1 MRIIIIGAGEVG
13 LHLAMQLSGEQNDVI
28 LIDSD
33 ENKVSKASNIL
44 DCLVIH
50 GEGTDMQAL
59 INENIKRADIFIA
72 ATTLDEINLVS
83 CFMASKSLNVR
94 LKIARVKNLSYMK
107 RGLVDSNSM
116 GIDLLVNPDVE
127 AANDIVQTVSFGAS
141 SSIYSFEGTQAQL
154 RSVNISEDSI
164 LNNVTLMNI
173 KKILPFDF
181 TIAAISRNDE
191 LTVPHGTFTIQANDI
206 VHFVAIGKTFN
217 KLSKAMNINVRSLKR
232 IVVVGATLI
241 GTYVIDMLLDDGK
254 DVRLIEM
261 DPDKCVEMA
270 SRFPDLLVINGDISD
285 QELFEEENL
294 KYADAIITTTQNEEL
309 NILAGIY
316 AKNKGVKRA
325 VALITS
331 PTYNVL
337 ATNLG
342 IDACVNSKA
351 SITDAILK
359 FIRKGNVK
367 NVYTIF
373 EGEAEAI
380 EYSIASSSK
389 LIGKQIKDLSLPL
402 GALIIA
408 IQRGRKTIIPT
419 GLTYIEEN
427 DSVLVFTNISI
438 IEEIGK
444 IFTSKA
450 TIKEDIANLEES
462 VAKVSDNVNSKI
474 TSNINTLKEEGK
486 ERIEEGKYKLEEGKE
501 VLEEGKSKIENV
513 KNKIKEEW
521 EID

>member
-1 MRIIIIGAGEVG
+1 MKIIIIGAGEVG

-33 ENKVSKASNIL
+33 ENRVSKASNIL

-59 INENIKRADIFIA
+59 INENIKSADIFIA

-83 CFMASKSLNVR
+83 CFMASKSLNIK

-154 RSVNISEDSI
+154 RSLHITEDSI

-191 LTVPHGTFTIQANDI
+191 LIVPHGSFTIQAGDI

-217 KLSKAMNINVRSLKR
+217 KLSKTMGINVRQLKR
-232 IVVVGATLI
+232 IIVVGATLI

-254 DVRLIEM
+254 EVRLVEI
-261 DPDKCVEMA
+261 DPDKCTEMA
-270 SRFPDLLVINGDISD
+270 TRFPDLMVINGDISD
-285 QELFEEENL
+285 KELFEEENL
-294 KYADAIITTTQNEEL
+294 RFADAIITTTQNEEL

-316 AKNKGVKRA
+316 AKHKGVKRA

-331 PTYNVL
+331 PTYNDL

-342 IDACVNSKA
+342 IDACINSKA

-373 EGEAEAI
+373 EGKAEAI
-380 EYSIASSSK
+380 EYSISPSSK
-389 LIGKQIKDLSLPL
+389 LIGKQIKDLNLPL
-402 GALIIA
+402 GALIIS

-419 GLTYIEEN
+419 GLTFIEEN
-427 DSVLVFTNISI
+427 DSVLVFTNILI
-438 IEEIGK
+438 IEDIGK
-444 IFTSKA
+444 FFTTPDSIKEEVQYIKETVSKA
-450 TIKEDIANLEES
+450 SQEAAT
-462 VAKVSDNVNSKI
+462 
-474 TSNINTLKEEGK
+474 NINNSLNALKEESQDRLK
-486 ERIEEGKYKLEEGKE
+486 ERKDTVEEAAAKLKADF
-501 VLEEGKSKIENV
+501 
-513 KNKIKEEW
+513 NKI
-521 EID
+521 ID